1 MDNQNYERL
10 VHKNEEQQLAYY
22 SEKANIEK
30 NTNEDER
37 LFLNMSIRDILKGVS
52 VTFIDVIN
60 DLVSGKA
67 KNSKDLI
74 KILFKGDR
82 MIYVGV
88 ITILIA
94 FGIYIVDITS

>member
-1 MDNQNYERL
+1 MDSQNYERL
-10 VHKNEEQQLAYY
+10 VHKNEEEQLAYY

-30 NTNEDER
+30 DNMSDEK

-52 VTFIDVIN
+52 VTFIDLIN
-60 DLVSGKA
+60 DLVAGKA
-67 KNSKDLI
+67 KNSKDLV
-74 KILFKGDR
+74 KILFRGDR

>member
-1 MDNQNYERL
+1 MDSQSYERL

-22 SEKANIEK
+22 SEKANIEME
-30 NTNEDER
+30 NNEDGK

-52 VTFIDVIN
+52 LTFIDVIN

-74 KILFKGDR
+74 KILFKSDR

-88 ITILIA
+88 LIILIA